1 MKAAN
6 QGNLAKAARGRA
18 SATLPLPSAPTKDDY
33 VEKVPASLRRM
44 MALKVCLADVC
55 LAVGHL
61 PLHAVSLNGC

>member
-1 MKAAN
+1 MSGKAIRRRAKLVKAAN

-44 MALKVCLADVC
+44 MALKV
-55 LAVGHL
+55 
-61 PLHAVSLNGC
+61 